1 MQPGGRNW
9 PCAPAHPSM
18 HAACQPGR
26 TSRPCTT
33 LTGEASTF
41 PPPMC
46 MQLARQAE
54 AEAGTQ
60 AAWQEK
66 QERRE
71 RRHVEIESQKER
83 ERRARAEQGRRVR
96 RGGGRRRGGRG
107 AAHALSRAG
116 E

>member
-1 MQPGGRNW
+1 
-9 PCAPAHPSM
+9 
-18 HAACQPGR
+18 
-26 TSRPCTT
+26 
-33 LTGEASTF
+33 
-41 PPPMC
+41 

-60 AAWQEK
+60 AVWQEK

-96 RGGGRRRGGRG
+96 QGLEVGEGRACAERSRR
-107 AAHALSRAG
+107 AV
-116 E
+116 EE